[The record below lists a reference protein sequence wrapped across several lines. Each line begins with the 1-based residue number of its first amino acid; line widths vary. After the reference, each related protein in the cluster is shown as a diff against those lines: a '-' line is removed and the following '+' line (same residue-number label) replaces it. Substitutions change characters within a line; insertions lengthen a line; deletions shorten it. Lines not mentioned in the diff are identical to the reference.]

1 MLETSVLL
9 LNILSNMVVSYIT
22 DSLLISFFS
31 FFFLINPMWKQHH
44 NCFKNCVL
52 LFLFY
57 QMPDFSNCKLESNLS
72 ISSYFYVPVIMNM
85 SASLS
90 QGNVG

>member
-1 MLETSVLL
+1 
-9 LNILSNMVVSYIT
+9 
-22 DSLLISFFS
+22 
-31 FFFLINPMWKQHH
+31 MWKQHH

-57 QMPDFSNCKLESNLS
+57 KMPDFSNCKLESNLS
-72 ISSYFYVPVIMNM
+72 ISSYFYVLVIMNM